1 MSAARPF
8 KSTGFSFGI
17 YQIRS
22 EIPAGEEP
30 GMIRIESNGDIYR
43 LAKAGAT
50 ALSAGKLGVAAVLN
64 AAHVNEAITA
74 AVAIGT
80 KQLTLTITAGSAI
93 AENQLVGGFFGI
105 NTGTAQGQIKRIVGN
120 SALTA
125 AGTEIIVTLAQGLD
139 EALDATSRYILNYN
153 PFEAVAESVTLGKP
167 IGVPL
172 VDVTAEYYY
181 WAKTRGP
188 VMGLCTGAVA
198 AGYKLIQ
205 CNAVAGSMEVEVA
218 STSPTVGH
226 LMGIAGVDTQYY
238 PVNMTID

>member
-22 EIPAGEEP
+22 EIPGGEEP

-50 ALSAGKLGVAAVLN
+50 ALAAGKLGVAAALN
-64 AAHVNEAITA
+64 AAHIDEAITA

-93 AENQLVGGFFGI
+93 AENQLVGGWFGI
-105 NTGTAQGQIKRIVGN
+105 NDGTGEGQIKRIIGN
-120 SALTA
+120 SALA
-125 AGTEIIVTLAQGLD
+125 VAGTEIVVTLAQGLD
-139 EALDATSRYILNYN
+139 EALDATSNYTLIYN
-153 PFEAVAESVTLGKP
+153 PYEAVIETTTLAKP
-167 IGVPL
+167 VGVPL

-181 WAKTRGP
+181 WAKSRGIAM
-188 VMGLCTGAVA
+188 VLADGAVA
-198 AGYKLIQ
+198 VGLGVIQSDATAGAVET
-205 CNAVAGSMEVEVA
+205 NAA
-218 STSPTVGH
+218 TSRVVGNVH
-226 LMGIAGVDTQYY
+226 GILSVTTEYY
-238 PVNMTID
+238 PIDLCID